1 MLGRKDYT
9 KAEFDHAQA
18 AVAEQ
23 LAAYRKVAKLA
34 GSDKKTTA
42 TVAEFETVYFNNL
55 ALALDRRFVHRI
67 RPVAG
72 KDGYPLNE
80 LELIV
85 ESLMN
90 DGVFQGNKVIKYVPE
105 QSVLQLKP
113 GDTIKLTADDFERL
127 STAFFDELKRR
138 FL

>member
-55 ALALDRRFVHRI
+55 ALALVELGRLEEAAAHF
-67 RPVAG
+67 
-72 KDGYPLNE
+72 KTSLE
-80 LELIV
+80 LEPKAEIYRDLGFIMARLGKPTHY
-85 ESLMN
+85 EAR
-90 DGVFQGNKVIKYVPE
+90 DGRY
-105 QSVLQLKP
+105 
-113 GDTIKLTADDFERL
+113 
-127 STAFFDELKRR
+127 
-138 FL
+138 